1 MNFLKRNVVLLALCQ
16 AMMITGT
23 SLILSSAALVGQQI
37 GGAALATVPLGL
49 MFLGNMSMMFPASL
63 LMKHYGRRA
72 GFTLGVL
79 LALLGA
85 SLCALGVAQGNFI
98 LFSLGAMAIG
108 MFNGTGQFF
117 RFAAADAASA
127 DYRSRAISWVLAGGV
142 LAALLGPNLAALT
155 RTSFTVEF
163 AGSYAALI
171 GVYLI
176 ALTLISALRIPLPT
190 QEERRSGG
198 RPLAD
203 IVRQPKFIVA
213 VLGATVGYGVMNL
226 VMTATPLAMHAYQH
240 PFGSTALVIQWHVLG
255 MFLPSFFTGHLI
267 RYCGVLNIMLL
278 GGLALLACVI
288 VNLLGVDVP
297 HFMAALILLGLG
309 WNFLYIGA
317 STLLTETYEPAEKAK
332 TQALH
337 DFIVFSTVTVTAFS
351 AGAIHGHFGWQ
362 MINLGVLPLIA
373 LTLIATGW
381 LRLQRKQSVPER
393 LAT

>member
-1 MNFLKRNVVLLALCQ
+1 MNAMKYNVVLLALCQ

-37 GGAALATVPLGL
+37 SNPALATVPLGL
-49 MFLGNMSMMFPASL
+49 MFLGNMIMMFPASM

-72 GFTLGVL
+72 GFALGAL

-85 SLCALGVAQGNFI
+85 GLCTFGILQSSI
-98 LFSLGAMAIG
+98 LLFSLGALAIG

-117 RFAAADAASA
+117 RFAAADAAHA

-142 LAALLGPNLAALT
+142 LAAFLGPNLANFT
-155 RTSFTVEF
+155 RHSFELEF
-163 AGSYAALI
+163 VGSYAALI

-176 ALTLISALRIPLPT
+176 ALTLITALRIPPPT
-190 QEERRSGG
+190 LEERRSGG
-198 RPLAD
+198 RSLA
-203 IVRQPKFIVA
+203 IIARQPAFIVA

-226 VMTATPLAMHAYQH
+226 VMTATPLAMHAH
-240 PFGSTALVIQWHVLG
+240 AHSFGSTALVIQWHILG
-255 MFLPSFFTGHLI
+255 MFIPSFFTGHLI
-267 RYCGVLNIMLL
+267 RYFGVLSVMLAGGLILL
-278 GGLALLACVI
+278 GCVVI
-288 VNLLGVDVP
+288 NLMGVEVG
-297 HFMAALILLGLG
+297 HFLAALIFLGLG

-317 STLLTETYEPAEKAK
+317 STLLTETYTPAEKAK

-351 AGAIHGHFGWQ
+351 AGAVHNSFGWQ

-373 LTLIATGW
+373 LTLVATGW
-381 LRLQRKQSVPER
+381 LVLQRR
-393 LAT
+393 WMRAL